1 MNTAT
6 ILEQLKQKNP
16 NEEEFHQAAE
26 EVLVYLSPVLE
37 KNKQYQQ
44 QKIVERM
51 LEPDRVISFRVN
63 WVDDAGEIQ
72 VNRGYRVQMNSAL
85 GPYKGGLRFSPTVSL
100 GEFKFLAFEQ
110 TFKNALT
117 GIPLGAGKGGAD
129 FDPRGKSDG
138 EVMRF
143 CQAFMSELYR
153 HIGNRTD
160 VPAGDK
166 GVGAREIGY
175 LFGAYK
181 KLQNQYEGVLTGKG
195 VNWGGSLMRTE
206 ATGYGL
212 VYFAQEMLRQAGEG
226 FSGKKCIVSG
236 SGNVS
241 QYCIEK
247 LIRLGAKVVA
257 MSDSSGFIYDEKGID
272 EEKLAYIKE
281 LKNEK
286 RGRIEEYAQKFAAEY
301 TAVTEEGADSDP
313 LWNIKAELAFPCAT
327 QNEVQE
333 KDVRN
338 MVNNGVFLLAEG
350 ANMPLTAG
358 ATKLIEES
366 NILYGPGKAANA
378 GGVAVSGIEMMQ
390 NYMGSYWSAEEVDSR
405 LKKIM
410 CDIHDQ
416 CLQTAEEW
424 GFEKNYAAGANIAG
438 FIRVANAML
447 AQGVV

>member
-1 MNTAT
+1 MSIAT

-16 NEEEFHQAAE
+16 NEEEFHQTAE
-26 EVLVYLSPVLE
+26 EVLFYFSPVLE
-37 KNKQYQQ
+37 KHKQYQQ
-44 QKIVERM
+44 YKIVERM

-63 WVDDAGEIQ
+63 WVDDAGEVQ

-143 CQAFMSELYR
+143 CQAFMQELYR
-153 HIGNRTD
+153 HIGNRLD

-166 GVGAREIGY
+166 GVGAREIGF
-175 LFGAYK
+175 LFGTYK

-195 VNWGGSLMRTE
+195 INWGGSLMRTE

-212 VYFAQEMLRQAGEG
+212 VYFAQEMLRQAGEEV
-226 FSGKKCIVSG
+226 SGKRCIVSG

-247 LIRLGAKVVA
+247 LIRLGAKVVTV
-257 MSDSSGFIYDEKGID
+257 SDSSGFIYDEKGID

-286 RGRIEEYAQKFAAEY
+286 RGRIEEYARKFGAEY
-301 TAVTEEGADSDP
+301 TPVHQGGDSDP
-313 LWNIKAELAFPCAT
+313 LWNVKAELAFPCAT

-333 KDVRN
+333 KDVQN
-338 MVNNGVFLLAEG
+338 MKSNGVFLLAEG
-350 ANMPLTAG
+350 ANMPLTAE
-358 ATKLIEES
+358 ATKLIEQS
-366 NILYGPGKAANA
+366 DILYGPGKAANA

-390 NYMGSYWSAEEVDSR
+390 NYIGSYWSAEEVDSR

-410 CDIHDQ
+410 CDIHNQ

-424 GFEKNYAAGANIAG
+424 GFGKNYAAGANIAG
-438 FIRVANAML
+438 FIRVADAMI
-447 AQGVV
+447 AQGVI